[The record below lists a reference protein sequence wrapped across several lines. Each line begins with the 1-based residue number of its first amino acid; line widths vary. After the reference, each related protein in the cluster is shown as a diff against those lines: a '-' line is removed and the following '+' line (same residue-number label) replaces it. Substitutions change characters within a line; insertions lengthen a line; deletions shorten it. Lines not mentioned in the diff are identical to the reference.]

1 MNLTSHNK
9 YDTLMYG
16 LRIFAPLICH
26 LTGNVTSATV
36 DVIVINLQPE
46 YELHSSIRFGQF
58 QKFGKI

>member
-1 MNLTSHNK
+1 
-9 YDTLMYG
+9 MYG